1 MASAFCYDA
10 EDRLVRASNPDAEV
24 RFTRDALGRVTA
36 ETCNDR
42 TVLSSY
48 DLAGRRTRRVT
59 PGGAQERWK
68 YDGAG
73 RPVLLEAGG
82 HVLRF
87 GYDEAGR
94 ETRRDLPG
102 GVALSQDWDAAGQLE
117 LQVLAMARR
126 TPGRHATG
134 RPGGRHRTARP
145 PRPGP
150 ICPGPD
156 RCWPAAPIPTGP
168 ADAWLASMT
177 FSWVRAGSP
186 WTAGGRSPR

>member
-1 MASAFCYDA
+1 MAARSPADIPQAADPVDVATGDVLLFQDDTFGYDA
-10 EDRLVRASNPDAEV
+10 ADRLVRAGNPDAEV
-24 RFTRDALGRVTA
+24 RLSRDALGHVTA

-82 HVLRF
+82 YVLRF

-94 ETRRDLPG
+94 ETRRALPG

-117 LQVLAMARR
+117 LQVLA
-126 TPGRHATG
+126 TDP
-134 RPGGRHRTARP
+134 
-145 PRPGP
+145 
-150 ICPGPD
+150 
-156 RCWPAAPIPTGP
+156 
-168 ADAWLASMT
+168 
-177 FSWVRAGSP
+177 SP
-186 WTAGGRSPR
+186 SFR